1 MSQEGSAYHVF
12 PMRTWRA
19 IACGALVAMATVTL
33 AGFADEGHRIVGRL
47 AELHLRNV
55 RALGEIRNILRP
67 GETLADA
74 AVWPDTIKAAT
85 YEDEDTA
92 PFRLEHPGHETYHYA
107 NLPFQAER
115 YDASV
120 LGARPSD
127 VVQMSRECIRVLRG
141 TSRMFTR
148 REALRLLAH
157 FVGDMHQP
165 LHVGTGFI
173 PAQPPLRFIV
183 PQGTTGWRLT
193 LGGNALLYGPQ
204 DRFNLHSYWD
214 AHAVN
219 LTMRRDD
226 ETTFVTRLF
235 ESLPV
240 MPGWTDSGDPD
251 GWPERW
257 ANDALEQSRIVHRD
271 IRILAYLGP
280 DDSGRTAHRWR
291 IERPAGYDDRARTLT
306 RLQLAKGGYRL
317 AAVLKAIWPE

>member
-1 MSQEGSAYHVF
+1 
-12 PMRTWRA
+12 MRTCGA
-19 IACGALVAMATVTL
+19 IACCALVALATVSL

-47 AELHLRNV
+47 AELHLRNA
-55 RALGEIRNILRP
+55 RALEEVRKILRP
-67 GETLADA
+67 GESLADA
-74 AVWPDTIKAAT
+74 AIWADTIKSAT

-92 PFRLEHPGHETYHYA
+92 PFRLEHPAQDTYHYA
-107 NLPFQAER
+107 NLPFQAKR
-115 YDASV
+115 YEATV
-120 LGARPSD
+120 PGARPTD

-141 TSRMFTR
+141 NSRVFTP

-173 PAQPPLRFIV
+173 SAQAPLRFV
-183 PQGTTGWRLT
+183 FPQDTTGWRLT

-226 ETTFVTRLF
+226 EMTFVSRVF
-235 ESLPV
+235 EALPV
-240 MPGWTDSGDPD
+240 MPGWADTGDPD
-251 GWPERW
+251 DWPQRW
-257 ANDALEQSRIVHRD
+257 ADDALEQSRIVHHD

-280 DDSGRTAHRWR
+280 DDSGRTPHRWR
-291 IERPAGYDDRARTLT
+291 IDQPAGYDERARTLV
-306 RLQLAKGGYRL
+306 RMQLAKGGYRL
-317 AAVLKAIWPE
+317 AAVLRAIWPDR